1 MSDHDRPDYEFENE
15 DLRVLARVLAAMG
28 SSLSGELQKV
38 HQAIDRNT
46 RALDELKNTR
56 KSLDRNSRAIEEA
69 GEQLRSAVN
78 DQGGQLHDAL
88 RFINHTM
95 AVYLQSMAR
104 EDKDA
109 Q

>member
-46 RALDELKNTR
+46 
-56 KSLDRNSRAIEEA
+56 
-69 GEQLRSAVN
+69 
-78 DQGGQLHDAL
+78 
-88 RFINHTM
+88 
-95 AVYLQSMAR
+95 
-104 EDKDA
+104 
-109 Q
+109 